1 MVKVLWR
8 TAPSRS
14 RWASLPPLLRLV
26 VVLHGLLLVAS
37 TVLYP
42 NYRGPDEPLHV
53 DLLAAVAQGDAT
65 PWPAPGTR
73 RVSRGVDAGGFLGN
87 GRIAV
92 RALLPADRAPARD
105 LRPSYAERGG
115 DTPGAAPNQ
124 LVQHPPL
131 YYYALG
137 PVLLLVPHWQD
148 QPFDRIVALLRLLNA
163 LLLVPLP
170 LLGFALARRV
180 GLGEPAAVAAAAV
193 PLAVPQLYH
202 IGSAVN
208 NDNLLLPLLAA
219 TSLVAAGVGRGDL
232 RPRTAL
238 ALGGLAAACLLTKGF
253 GLFLP
258 LLVALAYAVAASRTS
273 VRRALAPFVLA
284 SATTVGA
291 GGWWWVHNRLAYGV
305 LQPDGTKIVQ
315 PTPAAHTTWGETGT
329 RWLGQFGS
337 LMNRRFWLDPG
348 ATSLPAA
355 AGVLAVVGLVVVTLA
370 VLLALV
376 VGRPARRDALLLG
389 VPFLAL
395 LGIVGSGSW
404 AAWKVAVAQAGMQGR
419 YLYGGLVMLSV
430 LVAGGLGF
438 LGRRLPLVVL
448 AGAAAAQLLGLCL
461 TLRVYWLPP
470 TGSAPRRLAAAGHN
484 ILAWSPWPPVL
495 VLPVFAA
502 LAVAAAA
509 TLARAYSD
517 ATCRRSRQNSL
528 PSGSWSTYQDSSP
541 V

>member
-1 MVKVLWR
+1 MPAGGVRGWWGR
-8 TAPSRS
+8 
-14 RWASLPPLLRLV
+14 LPALLRLV
-26 VVLHGLLLVAS
+26 VVLHGLLLIVS

-87 GRIAV
+87 GRIPV
-92 RALLPADRAPARD
+92 RALLPADRAPARSAR
-105 LRPSYAERGG
+105 LTYADRGG
-115 DTPGAAPNQ
+115 ATPGAAPNQ

-131 YYYALG
+131 YYYGLG

-148 QPFDRIVALLRLLNA
+148 QPFDRIVALLRLANA

-180 GLGEPAAVAAAAV
+180 GLTEPAAVAAAAV

-219 TSLVAAGVGRGDL
+219 ASLVAAGVGRGDL
-232 RPRTAL
+232 RRRTAL
-238 ALGGLAAACLLTKGF
+238 ALGGLAGACLLTKGF

-258 LLVALAYAVAASRTS
+258 LLILLAYAVAASRTS
-273 VRRALAPFVLA
+273 VRRVVVPFVLA
-284 SATTVGA
+284 SAAALGT
-291 GGWWWVHNRLAYGV
+291 GGWWWVHNRVAYGV
-305 LQPDGTKIVQ
+305 LQPDGTRVVQ
-315 PTPAAHTTWGETGT
+315 PALVAHTTWGETGT
-329 RWLGQFGS
+329 RWLGQFAT

-348 ATSLPAA
+348 ATALPTA
-355 AGVLAVVGLVVVTLA
+355 AGVLAVAGLVAVVGA

-376 VGRPARRDALLLG
+376 AGRPARRDGLLLL
-389 VPFLAL
+389 VPFFSL

-419 YLYGGLVMLSV
+419 YLYGGLVMVAV
-430 LVAGGLGF
+430 LVAGGLAGV

-448 AGAAAAQLLGLCL
+448 GAAAVAQLLGGWL

-470 TGSAPRRLAAAGHN
+470 DGFAPRRLVAAGHN

-495 VLPVFAA
+495 VLPVFTA
-502 LAVAAAA
+502 LAVAFVA
-509 TLARAYSD
+509 TLARAAAD
-517 ATCRRSRQNSL
+517 ARTL
-528 PSGSWSTYQDSSP
+528 DPAG
-541 V
+541 